1 MNYLPYLYGA
11 YGSNL
16 NVAQMELRC
25 PNAKRVG
32 TMRLDD
38 WRLVFRRVADIE
50 PCEGESVE
58 LGLWQITE
66 ECLEA
71 LDRYEGFPSLC
82 SFGSKG

>member
-16 NVAQMELRC
+16 NVAQMGLRC
-25 PNAKRVG
+25 PNANRAG
-32 TMRLDD
+32 TMKLNN
-38 WRLVFRRVADIE
+38 WRLVFRGVADIE
-50 PCEGESVE
+50 PSDGESVE

-71 LDRYEGFPSLC
+71 LDSMKAFLDFTTAET
-82 SFGSKG
+82 